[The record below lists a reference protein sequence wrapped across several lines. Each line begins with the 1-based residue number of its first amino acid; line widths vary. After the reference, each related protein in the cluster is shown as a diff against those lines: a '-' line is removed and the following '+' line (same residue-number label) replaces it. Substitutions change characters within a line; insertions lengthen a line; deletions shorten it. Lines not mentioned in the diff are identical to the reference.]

1 VEVLA
6 SHEVVL
12 IGIVAHGLLAGG
24 MHLTEAIFARR
35 AVRSYQ
41 PLAVDERTIERL
53 LDAAVQAPSAMN
65 SQSWGFAIVQD
76 RVRLRRYSDVAKSL
90 LLEGTAHDPKIS
102 RYSRLLASEDFN
114 VFYDA
119 STLIV
124 ICATARSHYAEAD
137 CWLAAQNLMLEACE
151 IGLGSCP
158 IGFAVAALN
167 TPAIKRELAIPENG
181 VAVAPI
187 IVGYA
192 TAEVPAVPRSAPR
205 VLSWDV
211 RVKASES

>member
-1 VEVLA
+1 
-6 SHEVVL
+6 
-12 IGIVAHGLLAGG
+12 
-24 MHLTEAIFARR
+24 
-35 AVRSYQ
+35 
-41 PLAVDERTIERL
+41 
-53 LDAAVQAPSAMN
+53 
-65 SQSWGFAIVQD
+65 
-76 RVRLRRYSDVAKSL
+76 VRLRRYSDVAKSL